1 MESKPEKSVL
11 DFLRENLAKYRNW
24 FKRPMPDQKSTELE
38 ADPPI
43 DTGAKIADVPV
54 ESDVEVQQAPISETS
69 EMQTSVEIQS
79 SSDMARV
86 TITAEIPLGTLLN
99 LTIHA
104 EADGKTSVDKQ
115 YRLSSPFEQPILQP
129 YPGVPRLSLEKLL
142 AQVNI
147 VAGQPER
154 VLLAAAVIIYLFVIS
169 SRLAD
174 FPIYFFGD
182 EAIQA
187 VFAERLI
194 NNNWISI
201 NPDGI
206 PIYVEA
212 AGNRWTPLI
221 SMYVHAIAIEL
232 FGKSI
237 FVTRFT
243 TGLIGMLGAIS
254 VSLIL
259 KKIFNTPIWWSGMLI
274 MLSMPAW
281 LLHSRTAF
289 ETVMATGFYGL
300 FLLFYLL
307 YRTHS
312 PKYLFGAI
320 IFGAAVFYSY
330 SNSQAVLLMLA
341 GLLFLSDIRYHWENR
356 KTILQGLVLLLV
368 VAIPFIIF
376 RIEKPDAIATHLRA
390 VNSYIAQD
398 IPLSTKIQMFTQKY
412 LYGLSPQYWALANTT
427 DLIRHRMLG
436 FAQISGW
443 AYLLM
448 LAGVVIALRR
458 VREPAYRTL
467 LLAALATPVG
477 AATLDVSITR
487 VLSFVVPA
495 SILAGLGLSW
505 VREKIPAHIPRWIFD
520 IGTLLILS
528 LINLRL
534 LNIAL
539 TQGPFWTSDYGLYGL
554 QYGAKEIFRDT
565 LPEYLAGDPENSFY
579 LSSTWAN
586 GADVFISYFL
596 APQQRPRVQMFGIDN
611 ALNEKMQ
618 FGPKHY
624 FILTTPEY
632 QKAVDS
638 NFFKEIRVFKIINY
652 PNNQPG
658 FYIVQFTYVDDIDQV
673 FAAQK
678 EALSRPVEGEVTID
692 GQLAKVIYSRI
703 DAGQLKDMFDGDFFS
718 LMRGAEA
725 NPFLLDITF
734 PEART
739 LSKFIGDFSMMDY
752 TITFT
757 LYPPDNGA
765 PVIYEATQRGV
776 TIDAHVEVTFDRGPA
791 QVQRIKLEIKNLLVV
806 DKANIHLREIQFM
819 P

>member
-1 MESKPEKSVL
+1 MESEPEKSVL
-11 DFLRENLAKYRNW
+11 DFLRENLANYRNW

-38 ADPPI
+38 ADPPA
-43 DTGAKIADVPV
+43 GAAAKVPEPLV
-54 ESDVEVQQAPISETS
+54 ESDVEAQQAPISEAS
-69 EMQTSVEIQS
+69 EIQTPVEIQS
-79 SSDMARV
+79 AAGMARV
-86 TITAEIPLGTLLN
+86 TITVELPLGTLLI

-115 YRLSSPFEQPILQP
+115 YRLTPPSARPILQP
-129 YPGVPRLSLEKLL
+129 YPSGLRLRLEKLL
-142 AQVNI
+142 APVNVI
-147 VAGQPER
+147 AGQPER
-154 VLLAAAVIIYLFVIS
+154 VLLTAAIVIYLFVIG

-194 NNNWISI
+194 NNNWISV
-201 NPDGI
+201 NADGI

-221 SMYVHAIAIEL
+221 SMYIHAIAIEL

-259 KKIFNTPIWWSGMLI
+259 KKIFNRPIWWSGMLI

-281 LLHSRTAF
+281 FLHTRTAF
-289 ETVMATGFYGL
+289 ETVISTGFYGL

-330 SNSQAVLLMLA
+330 SNSQAVLLVLA
-341 GLLFLSDIRYHWENR
+341 GLLFLSDVHYHWENR
-356 KTILQGLVLLLV
+356 KTVLQGLVLLLV
-368 VAIPFIIF
+368 MAIPFIIF
-376 RIEKPDAIATHLRA
+376 RINEPDAIATHLRA
-390 VNSYIAQD
+390 VNSYLVQD
-398 IPLSTKIQMFTQKY
+398 IPLSTKIQTFTEKY
-412 LYGLSPQYWALANTT
+412 LYGLSPQYWTLANTK

-458 VREPAYRTL
+458 VREPAYRAV

-528 LINLRL
+528 LISLRL

-539 TQGPFWTSDYGLYGL
+539 TQGPLWASDYGLYGL
-554 QYGAKEIFRDT
+554 QYGAKQIFRDT
-565 LPEYLAGDPENSFY
+565 IPEYLAGDPDNGIY
-579 LSSTWAN
+579 ISSTWAN
-586 GADVFISYFL
+586 GTDIFISYFV
-596 APQQRPRVQMFGIDN
+596 APQERSRVQMFGIEN
-611 ALNEKMQ
+611 ALQEKVQ

-638 NFFKEIRVFKIINY
+638 NFFKEIRVDKIINY
-652 PNNQPG
+652 PNDQPG
-658 FYIVQFTYVDDIDQV
+658 FYIVQLTYADNIDQI
-673 FAAQK
+673 FAAQE
-678 EALSRPVEGEVTID
+678 EALNRPVEGEVTID

-703 DAGQLKDMFDGDFFS
+703 DAGQLKDMFDSDFFT

-725 NPFLLDITF
+725 NPFLLDIIF

-739 LSKFIGDFSMMDY
+739 LSKFIGDFSMMDF

-757 LYPPDNGA
+757 LYPPGNGA
-765 PVIYEATQRGV
+765 PVTYEASQRNV
-776 TIDAHVEVTFDRGPA
+776 TIDAHVEVIFDRGPA
-791 QVQRIKLEIKNLLVV
+791 QVQRIRLEIKNLLVV
-806 DKANIHLREIQFM
+806 DKANIHLREIQFL